1 MGTWGWENESV
12 LRLGPVVVR
21 CGADVVELPSIQVS
35 ETGVV
40 DMKRKDVIKA
50 LKENLEYSI
59 SLNGG
64 NGVYGIP
71 RISRAYE
78 RGLREAIDLL
88 EERDE

>member
-1 MGTWGWENESV
+1 
-12 LRLGPVVVR
+12 LGPVVVR

-40 DMKRKDVIKA
+40 DMKRKDVVKA

-64 NGVYGIP
+64 NGVYGIS